1 MSIENSV
8 VGLERIDHGVL
19 PSNDLGRAF
28 RFWSTFMGARINF
41 HANLNAR
48 GLNREVPIIIFFTVA
63 NHPGFGLAL
72 QDFRLSPIPPR
83 PLEGVVWG
91 FEVAADN
98 LSAAA
103 ELAEKQNAR
112 WERLADYPGSS
123 PIKESLFVLDP
134 DGNTVEICI
143 RKQPSEQAPQEGAI
157 PLRRISHVRIEV
169 TDLDQAR
176 SWYSETFGL
185 VEAEQ
190 VSGNEQ
196 LTLIIPKSGQL
207 LILRKV
213 NQVSQRSTQCF
224 KGPHIDLRSS
234 EECYPEILKRFNRRE
249 TYWGPDPNL
258 IPWHEPDPVT
268 AYGYDPFG
276 NRIQIGMIAKRPMH
290 YGDVARF
297 RA

>member
-1 MSIENSV
+1 MANENSV

-48 GLNREVPIIIFFTVA
+48 GLNREVPMIIFFTVA

-72 QDFRLSPIPPR
+72 QDFRLSPIPAR
-83 PLEGVVWG
+83 RLEGVVWG
-91 FEVAADN
+91 FEVAAHD
-98 LSAAA
+98 LSLAAA
-103 ELAEKQNAR
+103 EAERQKLR
-112 WERLADYPGSS
+112 LERFADYPGSS

-134 DGNTVEICI
+134 DGNTVELCI
-143 RKQPSEQAPQEGAI
+143 RKQPSEQAPQEAII

-169 TDLDQAR
+169 TELDQAR

-190 VSGNEQ
+190 IPGNEQ
-196 LTLIIPKSGQL
+196 LTLTIPKSGQL

-213 NQVSQRSTQCF
+213 DQVSQRSTQCF

-297 RA
+297 RT